1 MEPFFGTNRV
11 GDDMA
16 KFDIPEQKYYR
27 IGEVADLLHVRT
39 SLLRFWESQFPE
51 LAPKKTRTG
60 QRLYTDADIELCR
73 RIQHELKDTGM
84 TIKGLRKKMRTK
96 PAESDPDPAPV
107 GSEHGYREELI
118 RVRNELQSLLDELK
132 REK

>member
-1 MEPFFGTNRV
+1 MESFFGTIRV

-16 KFDIPEQKYYR
+16 RFDIPEQKYYR
-27 IGEVADLLHVRT
+27 IGEVAELLHVRT

-84 TIKGLRKKMRTK
+84 TIKGLRKKMRRK
-96 PAESDPDPAPV
+96 PAESHPTHEATGPDP
-107 GSEHGYREELI
+107 GYRDQLI

-132 REK
+132 RDK